1 MTATWVSCATM
12 MYNGDVVQKALI
24 DSINKVLDNTH
35 KNLMNEPRRKLATL
49 SLFINNGTLLKIK
62 PIVDQWS
69 SSHNRI
75 ISPPSPDHLIAFFPQ
90 PKPPLARLHKTR
102 AVEWPNGPS
111 PPPAPRTSVGTCG
124 SPIIGAPRAPLPAS
138 RVAADPQWERKTG
151 FLGPVMWSSF
161 LCAFKAKD
169 ARAPMSHLSER
180 RVRHRRVRGGAKCSP
195 LSPSP
200 KVSPPPPSPQTAPCF
215 WGYINIPIPFLD
227 VHTMPHF
234 LLSVSH
240 SFLTPAH
247 SGCRQRRWPP
257 PQHRSLRF
265 MILCAATHT
274 ARLQDPNP
282 GPP

>member
-111 PPPAPRTSVGTCG
+111 PPL
-124 SPIIGAPRAPLPAS
+124 PRAPPSVHAGVPSSALP
-138 RVAADPQWERKTG
+138 V
-151 FLGPVMWSSF
+151 
-161 LCAFKAKD
+161 
-169 ARAPMSHLSER
+169 
-180 RVRHRRVRGGAKCSP
+180 
-195 LSPSP
+195 
-200 KVSPPPPSPQTAPCF
+200 PPSPRLALRRTPSEKERRAF
-215 WGYINIPIPFLD
+215 
-227 VHTMPHF
+227 
-234 LLSVSH
+234 SV
-240 SFLTPAH
+240 
-247 SGCRQRRWPP
+247 Q
-257 PQHRSLRF
+257 
-265 MILCAATHT
+265 
-274 ARLQDPNP
+274 
-282 GPP
+282 